1 MALTGVALTGVRL
14 GAAARAARAAIAAVL
29 CAAHANALVAQAG
42 SADTAARRV
51 ATSASGLIP
60 AGFGTLRNEDVA
72 IVVQVQGLTARAVPL
87 DEAVIRALAPDRYQ
101 SLHAIRESRGA
112 QIERVRTRLGL
123 TAVQAW
129 HVVFFNVQQGE
140 ARFDPR
146 GVQIRSAG
154 RDFRPLDVLPLQP
167 GFEDGRLAQ
176 GRMAEA
182 IFVFD
187 PAVALDQPLVVTMAG
202 QQSAAWSEELLNRL
216 ARERAAI
223 WSRAAAAR
231 RP

>member
-1 MALTGVALTGVRL
+1 MALTGARRS
-14 GAAARAARAAIAAVL
+14 AAAQAAFVATAAVL
-29 CAAHANALVAQAG
+29 SGLLATPAAAQAG

-51 ATSASGLIP
+51 ATATSGLIP
-60 AGFGTLRNEDVA
+60 PGFGTLRNEDVA
-72 IVVQVQGLTARAVPL
+72 IVAQIQGLTVRAMPL

-101 SLHAIRESRGA
+101 SLHAMRESRSV
-112 QIERVRTRLGL
+112 QIERIRTRLGL
-123 TAVQAW
+123 AAVHAW

-146 GVQIRSAG
+146 GMQIRSAG

-187 PAVALDQPLVVTMAG
+187 PAVALDQPLVVTIAG
-202 QQSAAWSEELLNRL
+202 QQSAAWSEELLQRI